1 MKKGFVFFT
10 VVLAFALICSSVFA
24 QEGHEDQ
31 KRSALDYLQSA
42 VSGKCPVRTFET
54 DDPLISVSSY
64 TYESAVAALALMS
77 EGDHEGAS
85 RILDAFV
92 TGMEADA
99 EFKDRFRNAYA
110 AGNAKDLPGYWDN
123 GSDNG
128 SRMPIRSG
136 RGQRA
141 MLLLQLPC

>member
-10 VVLAFALICSSVFA
+10 VILAFALICSSAFA

-31 KRSALDYLQSA
+31 KRLALAYLQSA
-42 VSGKCPVRTFET
+42 VSGKCPVRTFES

-77 EGDHEGAS
+77 EGDHESAS
-85 RILDAFV
+85 LILDAFV
-92 TGMEADA
+92 TGMESDV

-123 GSDNG
+123 GL
-128 SRMPIRSG
+128 
-136 RGQRA
+136 GQWIQDA
-141 MLLLQLPC
+141 YQIGAGES

>member
-10 VVLAFALICSSVFA
+10 LILAFALFCSSVFA

-31 KRSALDYLQSA
+31 KRLALDYLQSA

-77 EGDHEGAS
+77 EGDHESAS
-85 RILDAFV
+85 GI
-92 TGMEADA
+92 
-99 EFKDRFRNAYA
+99 
-110 AGNAKDLPGYWDN
+110 P
-123 GSDNG
+123 
-128 SRMPIRSG
+128 P
-136 RGQRA
+136 
-141 MLLLQLPC
+141 LLS